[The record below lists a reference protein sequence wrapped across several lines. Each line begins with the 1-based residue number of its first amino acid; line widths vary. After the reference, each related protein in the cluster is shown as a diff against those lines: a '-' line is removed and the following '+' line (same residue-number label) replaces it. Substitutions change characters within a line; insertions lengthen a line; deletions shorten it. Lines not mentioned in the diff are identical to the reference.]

1 MGILDRFRKKEPKRT
16 APYGVMNTEI
26 PCTGV
31 TLDDMSHFD
40 LKTIEKTVEKNVKK
54 HIKTLDSLSDVDLK
68 DTRKKVKRELTPKTQ
83 VAPQYKTLW
92 AVENQKAEKR
102 LKKKKT

>member
-40 LKTIEKTVEKNVKK
+40 LKTIEKTVEKNV
-54 HIKTLDSLSDVDLK
+54 
-68 DTRKKVKRELTPKTQ
+68 
-83 VAPQYKTLW
+83 
-92 AVENQKAEKR
+92 
-102 LKKKKT
+102 

>member
-40 LKTIEKTVEKNVKK
+40 LKTIEKTVEKK
-54 HIKTLDSLSDVDLK
+54 
-68 DTRKKVKRELTPKTQ
+68 
-83 VAPQYKTLW
+83 
-92 AVENQKAEKR
+92 ENLGLNLRFQPV
-102 LKKKKT
+102 T